1 MDKKI
6 LIVDDDFDTLHM
18 VGKMLERHG
27 FKIIAANNG
36 EKALQF
42 AQTEQPSLIIL
53 DVMMPGMDGYEVTR
67 QLRSLEATAFI
78 PIILFTAKAQVD
90 DKLEGFE
97 AGADDY
103 LTKPTH
109 PAELIARVK
118 SILTRPK
125 TGALSPD
132 EVAEFIPEPDNANM
146 IGVIGAKG
154 GLGVTTLALNFAIAL
169 HQKTN
174 EYVTMAEF
182 RPGCGGIGLQLG
194 YRNST
199 AQNELLAAQ
208 IPEITVQRVE
218 DALVTHGSGVQLLL
232 SSFMPIDAQYETNV
246 AQAEQIAK
254 QLRKISATTVV
265 DLGTGLNPIAQKV
278 IPLCDQLVIVVEPV
292 PSTIIQTKAL
302 LQNLKN
308 LEVKEEKIFP
318 VLVSR
323 ARLEIT
329 VPNTRVQHELN
340 TELAGV
346 IMPAPEI
353 AYQAALRHEAI
364 INHQPDSIPSRQ
376 FIKLA
381 ETLLQNMAV
390 KG

>member
-27 FKIIAANNG
+27 FQILAANNG
-36 EKALQF
+36 EKAIQL
-42 AQTEQPSLIIL
+42 AKSEHPDLIIL
-53 DVMMPGMDGYEVTR
+53 DIMMPGMDGYGVTR
-67 QLRSLEATAFI
+67 QLRTIEATAFI

-125 TGALSPD
+125 TGGFPPD
-132 EVAEFIPEPDNANM
+132 QEGETPSDEDEGVL

-154 GLGVTTLALNFAIAL
+154 GVGTTTASVNLAISL
-169 HQKTN
+169 HHKTRD
-174 EYVTMAEF
+174 YVILAEM
-182 RPGCGGIGLQLG
+182 RPGSGSVGLQLG

-199 AQNELLAAQ
+199 SQNDLLRAQ
-208 IPEITVQRVE
+208 IPEISLAKIE
-218 DALVTHGSGVQLLL
+218 ESLVTHGTGIQIML
-232 SSFMPIDAQYETNV
+232 SSFMPIDAVLQNNL
-246 AQAEQIAK
+246 EQIETITKGLKKLAPN
-254 QLRKISATTVV
+254 TVV
-265 DLGTGLNPIAQKV
+265 DLGAGLNPISQRVLKY
-278 IPLCDQLVIVVEPV
+278 CDQLVLVVEPV
-292 PSTIIQTKAL
+292 PSTLVQAKAL
-302 LQNLKN
+302 LQNLSEENYKEKN
-308 LEVKEEKIFP
+308 IFI
-318 VLVSR
+318 LLINR
-323 ARLEIT
+323 TRLEIT
-329 VPNTRVQHELN
+329 VPNARVQNELN
-340 TELAGV
+340 VELAGV

-353 AYQAALRHEAI
+353 SYQANIRHEALLT
-364 INHQPDSIPSRQ
+364 HQPDSIPTKQ
-376 FIKLA
+376 YHKFA
-381 ETLLQNMAV
+381 DTLLQTREV

>member
-67 QLRSLEATAFI
+67 QLRSIETTAFI

-125 TGALSPD
+125 TGALSPEEID
-132 EVAEFIPEPDNANM
+132 EIIPEPENANFV
-146 IGVIGAKG
+146 GVIGAKG
-154 GLGVTTLALNFAIAL
+154 GLGTTTLALNLAIGI
-169 HQKTN
+169 HQKNN

-182 RPGCGGIGLQLG
+182 RPGNGGVGLQLG

-199 AQNELLAAQ
+199 SQNELLAAQ
-208 IPEITVQRVE
+208 LPEITLQRVE
-218 DALVTHGSGVQLLL
+218 EALITHGSGIQLML
-232 SSFMPIDAQYETNV
+232 SSFMPIDAKHSNNV
-246 AQAEQIAK
+246 EQAEQIANNSENF
-254 QLRKISATTVV
+254 LPPR
-265 DLGTGLNPIAQKV
+265 
-278 IPLCDQLVIVVEPV
+278 
-292 PSTIIQTKAL
+292 
-302 LQNLKN
+302 
-308 LEVKEEKIFP
+308 
-318 VLVSR
+318 
-323 ARLEIT
+323 
-329 VPNTRVQHELN
+329 
-340 TELAGV
+340 
-346 IMPAPEI
+346 
-353 AYQAALRHEAI
+353 
-364 INHQPDSIPSRQ
+364 
-376 FIKLA
+376 
-381 ETLLQNMAV
+381 
-390 KG
+390 

>member
-27 FKIIAANNG
+27 FKISAANNG
-36 EKALQF
+36 EKAIQL
-42 AQTEQPSLIIL
+42 AQTEHPDLIIL

-67 QLRSLEATAFI
+67 QLRSVEATAFI

-118 SILTRPK
+118 SILSRPK
-125 TGALSPD
+125 TGNLASEEPGDEVPD
-132 EVAEFIPEPDNANM
+132 EEENNM
-146 IGVIGAKG
+146 VGVIGAKG
-154 GLGVTTLALNFAIAL
+154 GLGTTSLAVNLAISM
-169 HQKTN
+169 HQKTKD
-174 EYVTMAEF
+174 YVTLAEM
-182 RPGCGGIGLQLG
+182 RPGCGGVSLQLG

-199 AQNELLAAQ
+199 AQNELISTQ
-208 IPEITVQRVE
+208 IPEITLQRVE
-218 DALVTHGSGVQLLL
+218 ETLVTHGSGIQLLL
-232 SSFMPIDAQYETNV
+232 SSFMPVDAGLNKNLD
-246 AQAEQIAK
+246 QIEVITK
-254 QLRKISATTVV
+254 QVKKLSPHTIL
-265 DLGTGLNPIAQKV
+265 DLGVGLNPIAQKL
-278 IPLCDQLVIVVEPV
+278 IPLCNQIVIVVEPV

-302 LQNLKN
+302 LQNLN
-308 LEVKEEKIFP
+308 DMGIPEENIFV
-318 VLVSR
+318 VLISR
-323 ARLEIT
+323 TRLEIT

-340 TELAGV
+340 VDLAGV

-364 INHQPDSIPSRQ
+364 MTHQPDSIPTRQ
-376 FIKLA
+376 FLKLA
-381 ETLLQNMAV
+381 ETLLQAQAV